1 MNVKSKKALALTLV
15 LLTLSLSFCGC
26 SSKGGESASETDE
39 RAETS
44 AESSET
50 RQSKAQTADELS
62 FGGLSIDFLT
72 RGVSRYD
79 GEITVVSEN
88 GDVVNDAVFERDNR
102 IEEQYD
108 VVLTET
114 RTADD
119 DWHGPIGTLE
129 PLILAG
135 DDIYE
140 VAASSMSGIMS
151 YTANAGYFVNL
162 NKLSYLELGESY
174 WSQLFNE
181 AASIGDAQYAATG
194 SLSLSLYRMVWLTYF
209 NSRLADEFIGDD
221 LFEVVRGGSW
231 TIDRLSEYTKD
242 VYSDLDGDNERD
254 ENDLYGL
261 AITVQNTPDAFYA
274 SCNISLCGKNEKNEP
289 YFNVDTDKI
298 NTVVKKLNTLVWDS
312 VGTIAFDGDHSFG
325 VSQYD
330 YNNQFTNGQSV
341 FFMARAM
348 SSESAEFRN
357 MIDGYGLLPIPKYDE
372 AQTTYYSYAHNP
384 YTVFV
389 IPFISA
395 NSEATG
401 AVLNGLARDSEET
414 VVRKYYDVALSTKYI
429 NDESSKE
436 MLDIAFANILM
447 DPAQIFIRTI
457 GELPSR
463 LLTFQ
468 IRQNTDTVAS
478 TYAEYIDSATLNL
491 DSIIAL
497 YNAAE

>member
-26 SSKGGESASETDE
+26 SSKGGESASETDGK
-39 RAETS
+39 AETS

-50 RQSKAQTADELS
+50 RQSEAQTADELS

-108 VVLTET
+108 VVLTES

-129 PLILAG
+129 PLILPG

-174 WSQLFNE
+174 CTQLINE

-231 TIDRLSEYTKD
+231 TIDRLS
-242 VYSDLDGDNERD
+242 
-254 ENDLYGL
+254 
-261 AITVQNTPDAFYA
+261 
-274 SCNISLCGKNEKNEP
+274 
-289 YFNVDTDKI
+289 
-298 NTVVKKLNTLVWDS
+298 
-312 VGTIAFDGDHSFG
+312 
-325 VSQYD
+325 
-330 YNNQFTNGQSV
+330 
-341 FFMARAM
+341 
-348 SSESAEFRN
+348 
-357 MIDGYGLLPIPKYDE
+357 
-372 AQTTYYSYAHNP
+372 
-384 YTVFV
+384 
-389 IPFISA
+389 
-395 NSEATG
+395 
-401 AVLNGLARDSEET
+401 
-414 VVRKYYDVALSTKYI
+414 
-429 NDESSKE
+429 
-436 MLDIAFANILM
+436 
-447 DPAQIFIRTI
+447 
-457 GELPSR
+457 
-463 LLTFQ
+463 
-468 IRQNTDTVAS
+468 
-478 TYAEYIDSATLNL
+478 
-491 DSIIAL
+491 
-497 YNAAE
+497 